1 MKNQTISQ
9 RILKYVQRFKRFDKR
24 DLIFLWYTIVLCLF
38 LLFSPIIKITS
49 LWWWD
54 PIKFRLLWWNF
65 VWTLVIVL
73 ICLVVLIWWNF
84 SIKFKNLFINYFW
97 WREND
102 SLINFLFLFIIITA
116 FLSIKNAINIATS
129 ATSTI
134 SFTKWWNFIL
144 IWLLIGIIF
153 TLVSVVKWAQM
164 TWKKT
169 KIINVVDE
177 EHSQMESTKDEI
189 KKGLFEN

>member
-54 PIKFRLLWWNF
+54 TIKFRLLWWNF